1 MPPALLCPI
10 PLPCRHPQ
18 GQSPPARGAT
28 SPLCLCSGWWRS
40 ERPGGHSIRGR
51 SSLCGDGSRP
61 QAHPYLQRGWSD
73 LGQAGPHS
81 AILKPLTPAQRYD
94 LGPAGAAL
102 SPCGPPPLTISRE
115 GNGRQRSPV
124 GAHLEFHGNL
134 GDAEDTQGAIAVA
147 CCYLLLLGTPAG
159 RRAPSQAEAALGTQ
173 WGHTSTPLRVED
185 RSPAPRLG
193 WTLWGGHGHHQAGP
207 GCGLGSAPVPPS
219 TWFSTWNW
227 IRSSMLARDHT
238 LTLPSSLHVAQWDP
252 LGLKTTSFTCREPAS
267 PT

>member
-1 MPPALLCPI
+1 M
-10 PLPCRHPQ
+10 
-18 GQSPPARGAT
+18 
-28 SPLCLCSGWWRS
+28 
-40 ERPGGHSIRGR
+40 
-51 SSLCGDGSRP
+51 
-61 QAHPYLQRGWSD
+61 
-73 LGQAGPHS
+73 
-81 AILKPLTPAQRYD
+81 
-94 LGPAGAAL
+94 GPAGAAL

-227 IRSSMLARDHT
+227 TRSSMLARDHT
-238 LTLPSSLHVAQWDP
+238 LTLPSSPHVAQWDA